1 MRRLQRG
8 VLLIAMDGIH
18 SRAQRASLIR
28 DLLREYL
35 LHGGPRLGQPL
46 AYEYALSR
54 QLGCSRNV
62 LREALALLAADGF
75 VHRERGRG
83 THVVTTSP
91 AIQIDH
97 GLDLMAALGTEVL
110 PSDNENPKAY
120 RVLLAEVVR
129 APAVLAALLMQPAG
143 VPVLHVERVV
153 EVGGTRVGHWDLH
166 VLPGPEP
173 LPEVRVRCLAQT
185 RRTEE
190 ILRALG
196 LRPDHEQVRVEAIR
210 PSPRTAGLL
219 YQGSHQPTLR
229 LSRRFYDADARMLA
243 LAIGRCAMPGATF
256 AVTRQCR
263 IKDLAG

>member
-1 MRRLQRG
+1 MPR
-8 VLLIAMDGIH
+8 IH

-35 LHGGPRLGQPL
+35 LDGGPRLGQPL

-62 LREALALLAADGF
+62 LREALSLLAADGL
-75 VHRERGRG
+75 VHRARGRG

-91 AIQIDH
+91 AIRIDE
-97 GLDLMAALGTEVL
+97 GLDLMAALGTEVV
-110 PSDNENPKAY
+110 PSDAGNPKSY

-166 VLPGPEP
+166 VVPRPGP
-173 LPEVRVRCLAQT
+173 LPEARARSLPHT
-185 RRTEE
+185 HTTEE
-190 ILRALG
+190 MLRALG
-196 LRPDHEQVRVEAIR
+196 LSPHHEQVRVEAIR

-219 YQGSHQPTLR
+219 YQGGQQPTLR

-256 AVTRQCR
+256 VVTRQCR
-263 IKDLAG
+263 IEDLAG